1 MKKLFVIAFFA
12 FASSI
17 CFGQREYNSLL
28 LFYQTRKL
36 EEAKKEV
43 DKLLADP
50 KTKDKAETMMWKA
63 YVYSELY
70 ADSSFNIKYPEASQE
85 AYDAV
90 IKYAAMEPDLKKMK
104 ENGLSPLTNLYV
116 VSFNRGK
123 DFFIGKAYDK
133 AYNNFLLSKK
143 TSEFIGKNNLSSS
156 GSYTI
161 DTTVL
166 LYTAFSAQNA
176 GKAADAAENYKALA
190 DWKVADKDYIDNYKF
205 LLNYYTN
212 NSDKENFEK
221 YLALSKQLYPD
232 DVALWNQFDMNYQS
246 KNTSIT
252 DMIVKYKQDDA
263 AGKLTEDDYV
273 AYGENFA
280 TPDKSQTEKLD
291 SAAKSELKKT
301 ASDAFAKAFNTS
313 KNGLY
318 AFNAGV
324 LLYNIFGELD
334 DRYYTL
340 RGESPALKAART
352 DVEKQQTDI
361 ANKSIE
367 WLEKAYTI
375 LKDKADRSK
384 PESSSLDR
392 AVKYLTNLYQWKRD
406 KSRGVNPKDYD
417 AFDAKYKLYDSEY
430 DKYKP

>member
-1 MKKLFVIAFFA
+1 MKKLFFIAFLA

-17 CFGQREYNSLL
+17 CFGQKEYTIILL
-28 LFYQTRKL
+28 NYQKKDF
-36 EEAKKEV
+36 ENAKKEV

-50 KTKDKAETMMWKA
+50 KTKDKTETIMWKV
-63 YVYSELY
+63 YVYSALY
-70 ADSSFNIKYPEASQE
+70 ADPTLSSKYPEASQE
-85 AYDAV
+85 AYDALT
-90 IKYAAMEPDLKKMK
+90 KYAAIEPDLKKMK
-104 ENGLSPLTNLYV
+104 ENGLDPLSNLYI

-123 DFFIGKAYDK
+123 EFFTQKTYDK
-133 AYNNFLLSKK
+133 AYDYFLLSKK
-143 TSEFIGKNNLSSS
+143 TSEFIGKNGLNSS

-161 DTTVL
+161 DTTVI

-176 GKAADAAENYKALA
+176 AKTAEAVANYKELA
-190 DWKVADKDYIDNYKF
+190 DWKVADKEYIDNYKF
-205 LLNYYTN
+205 LLNHYTAQG
-212 NSDKENFEK
+212 DKENFTK
-221 YLALSKQLYPD
+221 YLELSRQLYPAD
-232 DVALWNQFDMNYQS
+232 ASLWNQYDMNFQS
-246 KNTSIT
+246 QNSSIAE
-252 DMIVKYKQDDA
+252 MVSKYKQDDA
-263 AGKLTEDDYV
+263 AGKLTENDYV
-273 AYGENFA
+273 SYGENFA
-280 TPDKSQTEKLD
+280 TPDKSQADKLD

-324 LLYNIFGELD
+324 LQYNVFGELD
-334 DRYYTL
+334 DRYYGF

-352 DVEKQQTDI
+352 EVEKQQMDV

-367 WLEKAYTI
+367 WLEKAYTT
-375 LKDKADRSK
+375 LKDKTDRSK

-392 AVKYLTNLYQWKRD
+392 SVKYLTNLYQWKRD
-406 KSRGVNPKDYD
+406 KSRGVNAKDYD